1 MLYIYITLALLFIAL
16 FTLSFFQNTVRPASE
31 ISFIIRGLGLL
42 CSLGMIFVQGFNAF
56 DTIWFPLCFSF
67 ALTGFGASTLMN
79 IAFFTVRKSKVDI
92 PIFVLGA
99 LGAVGMMIISLLCY

>member
-1 MLYIYITLALLFIAL
+1 MLYIYITLSLLFIVL
-16 FTLSFFQNTVRPASE
+16 FTLSFFQNNIGAIST
-31 ISFIIRGLGLL
+31 ISFIAKGLGLL

-67 ALTGFGASTLMN
+67 EFTGFGASTLMN
-79 IAFFTVRKSKVDI
+79 IAFFTVKRSKVDI

-99 LGAVGMMIISLLCY
+99 LGAIGMIIISQLCY